1 MGRYLAILKQNNRLS
16 AITESS
22 SEVSTGSCKRWLL
35 RALVSHTVSITTKP
49 NLQNK
54 PALAT
59 VIVGYAALWL
69 ADLAFKIDF
78 RFWIIALKLMSAK
91 QFLIFLIHLVP
102 FTAFFVIALHVLHR
116 NFSTMGAGRGALYL
130 TNILALTLGFIVLL
144 GLQYGT
150 L

>member
-1 MGRYLAILKQNNRLS
+1 MGCYLAILKQNNRLS

-35 RALVSHTVSITTKP
+35 RAPVSDTVSITTKT

-78 RFWIIALKLMSAK
+78 RFWIIA
-91 QFLIFLIHLVP
+91 P
-102 FTAFFVIALHVLHR
+102 
-116 NFSTMGAGRGALYL
+116 
-130 TNILALTLGFIVLL
+130 
-144 GLQYGT
+144 
-150 L
+150 